1 MGSQVLL
8 PGVTK
13 VATGQSVSAKTKKSP
28 FYPAI
33 LKMGK
38 LIQKKFKAGAGTTVK
53 EEKYLGT
60 GTKVSGIK

>member
-38 LIQKKFKAGAGTTVK
+38 LIQKKFKAQGVTPGAGTTVK
-53 EEKYLGT
+53 EEKYP
-60 GTKVSGIK
+60 